1 MYDLVATDYQSDW
14 VSISWAQ
21 LIVVGWIEYFCKTYT
36 LQKCQRK
43 IVLRSFYSFCFR
55 NDARVDDYKLNDQKA
70 SRIKSNLRTSKLF
83 VFYRWFPLLIVLE
96 HYRLV
101 DFLWGFEYI
110 EKINDSF
117 TDNALSF
124 LSHKTDLRKR
134 IKIKMKGF

>member
-1 MYDLVATDYQSDW
+1 MILILLEIFLAPRQIYVWFTCYRISIWMNLKSKSHYYTKIFLNSDNHCKLDWIFLQNLYVAKMSKKNSVT
-14 VSISWAQ
+14 
-21 LIVVGWIEYFCKTYT
+21 F
-36 LQKCQRK
+36 
-43 IVLRSFYSFCFR
+43 FYSFCFR

-110 EKINDSF
+110 EK
-117 TDNALSF
+117 
-124 LSHKTDLRKR
+124 
-134 IKIKMKGF
+134 